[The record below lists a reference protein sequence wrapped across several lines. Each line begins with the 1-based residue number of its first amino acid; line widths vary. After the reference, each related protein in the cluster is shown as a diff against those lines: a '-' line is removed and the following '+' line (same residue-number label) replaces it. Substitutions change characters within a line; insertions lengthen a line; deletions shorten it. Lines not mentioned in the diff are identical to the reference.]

1 MFYCFFSRQFS
12 RVFLVCLLFA
22 LLLFCQ
28 DCLVYLLN
36 REQHTVGQETAS
48 ARPNIC
54 LSSPDVLPLHCRIR
68 RAPQRRSS
76 SDQRLLLE
84 PIAHGN
90 VLVNFMRIERPTPL
104 RHGDLLSFG
113 AHYIFLYKDPLSAK
127 PLPAQSLTRLRAL
140 ARLCDSESGSVP
152 EKGDACRMC
161 GAVLHEP
168 VASRRSSKTPAR
180 GAQKRK
186 LALEFERAHEDAL
199 VNRVLTLIEPSG
211 DDHKLTPAYLLCL
224 CIKHSANIFPP
235 GSFGKLLLKIAKR
248 IQTIAWVS
256 THISRLVVFVLFF
269 VFLLFFLLYKFNV
282 QRQIKVS

>member
-1 MFYCFFSRQFS
+1 M
-12 RVFLVCLLFA
+12 
-22 LLLFCQ
+22 FCQ

-127 PLPAQSLTRLRAL
+127 PLPAQTLTRLRAL

-152 EKGDACRMC
+152 EKGTHVVCVGPYYMNRWRL
-161 GAVLHEP
+161 GAALRLLHE
-168 VASRRSSKTPAR
+168 VHRNESLRWNLSGLMRMRWWTVCWH
-180 GAQKRK
+180 
-186 LALEFERAHEDAL
+186 LLNRAEMTTSWH
-199 VNRVLTLIEPSG
+199 
-211 DDHKLTPAYLLCL
+211 
-224 CIKHSANIFPP
+224 
-235 GSFGKLLLKIAKR
+235 
-248 IQTIAWVS
+248 Q
-256 THISRLVVFVLFF
+256 HICF
-269 VFLLFFLLYKFNV
+269 VFASST
-282 QRQIKVS
+282 QRIYFHLAASVNYCWKLPRGFRP

>member
-1 MFYCFFSRQFS
+1 MFI
-12 RVFLVCLLFA
+12 VWFA
-22 LLLFCQ
+22 FVCQ

-68 RAPQRRSS
+68 RAVQRRSS

-84 PIAHGN
+84 PVAHGN

-127 PLPAQSLTRLRAL
+127 PLPAQTLTRLRAL
-140 ARLCDSESGSVP
+140 ARLCDSESGGVP
-152 EKGDACRMC
+152 EKGEACRMC

-168 VASRRSSKTPAR
+168 VASRRSSKAPAR

-224 CIKHSANIFPP
+224 CIKHSANTFPP
-235 GSFGKLLLKIAKR
+235 GSFGKLLLKISKR

-256 THISRLVVFVLFF
+256 TQINILDVFKAEICYFFHVQISIWDCIFN
-269 VFLLFFLLYKFNV
+269 FLQSWDV
-282 QRQIKVS
+282 QYIGAILDI

>member
-1 MFYCFFSRQFS
+1 MLFSRQIS

-127 PLPAQSLTRLRAL
+127 PLPAQTLTRLRAL

-256 THISRLVVFVLFF
+256 THISSLVVFVLFF